1 MKDALAMWGKGGC
14 REDIEEVAVMMV
26 VQIRVVGWR
35 RRNSGCWLCCSK
47 GKAGGFTDESGG
59 VGGEERHQG

>member
-26 VQIRVVGWR
+26 VQIRVVEVETEKL
-35 RRNSGCWLCCSK
+35 WLL
-47 GKAGGFTDESGG
+47 AVLF
-59 VGGEERHQG
+59 